1 MRRGNLLPTAPCSL
15 PQVELHPYNQQPKL
29 VRFAAQHGI
38 AVTGFSPLGAATSA
52 RPLPR
57 PAPPRPAPPRPSTP
71 PLRIPRAPFF
81 VTSARGDPLPP
92 PSPGAG
98 SYVELG
104 MAGEQDSALRDP
116 VIQSIAER
124 LGNRRPRPP
133 PPSPSPLSPPPPALL
148 TAERPESLGAPV
160 GVSAAQVVLRW
171 AVQRGYSVETR
182 RDLPRL
188 AEIRRDLPRFATA
201 AILPP
206 SEERRAWRLLRLAGR
221 PEVVAPGA
229 TRAEPRLVRHR
240 TPAPPRRRRVQRSSG
255 CCPSPLL
262 GFELAPD
269 DLAAIATLDRGK
281 RFNDPGVFSEGM
293 NAFLPIYD

>member
-1 MRRGNLLPTAPCSL
+1 
-15 PQVELHPYNQQPKL
+15 
-29 VRFAAQHGI
+29 
-38 AVTGFSPLGAATSA
+38 
-52 RPLPR
+52 
-57 PAPPRPAPPRPSTP
+57 
-71 PLRIPRAPFF
+71 
-81 VTSARGDPLPP
+81 
-92 PSPGAG
+92 
-98 SYVELG
+98 

-206 SEERRAWRLLRLAGR
+206 SEERSERGASPACRSSRSRRARSDSRRTSTCSAPHAGAAPPPQGSTLLRLLPLSAARIRARARR
-221 PEVVAPGA
+221 PRRHRHARPRQALQRPRRLLGGDERLPSDL
-229 TRAEPRLVRHR
+229 RLVRR
-240 TPAPPRRRRVQRSSG
+240 RLGGRQVGRGGGRGPCPPSWGEAAVVGSSSRRSARLSSNTSINDQRGRLQRSH
-255 CCPSPLL
+255 
-262 GFELAPD
+262 
-269 DLAAIATLDRGK
+269 
-281 RFNDPGVFSEGM
+281 
-293 NAFLPIYD
+293 

>member
-1 MRRGNLLPTAPCSL
+1 MSGYVTHVTSLLFSPPRSSSRARRG
-15 PQVELHPYNQQPKL
+15 
-29 VRFAAQHGI
+29 
-38 AVTGFSPLGAATSA
+38 VTG
-52 RPLPR
+52 
-57 PAPPRPAPPRPSTP
+57 
-71 PLRIPRAPFF
+71 
-81 VTSARGDPLPP
+81 
-92 PSPGAG
+92 
-98 SYVELG
+98 
-104 MAGEQDSALRDP
+104 
-116 VIQSIAER
+116 
-124 LGNRRPRPP
+124 
-133 PPSPSPLSPPPPALL
+133 
-148 TAERPESLGAPV
+148 ERPEKLEMLEEGSANS
-160 GVSAAQVVLRW
+160 VSATLLE
-171 AVQRGYSVETR
+171 AVEVGLA
-182 RDLPRL
+182 LPRL

-240 TPAPPRRRRVQRSSG
+240 TPAPPRRRRVQRSLG